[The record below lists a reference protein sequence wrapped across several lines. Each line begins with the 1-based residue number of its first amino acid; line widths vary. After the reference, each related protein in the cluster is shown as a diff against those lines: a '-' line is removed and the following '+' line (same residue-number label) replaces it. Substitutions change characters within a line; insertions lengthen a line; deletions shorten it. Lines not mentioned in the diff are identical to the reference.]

1 MFKIKDISTG
11 RMDIH
16 FHAKNPT
23 ELVKK
28 IQKRYA
34 GLDFKQMSYMR
45 PNEIACC
52 LREPRGGMQVGA
64 CVSFLQI
71 TPPPDKSVM
80 AKFNLVNK

>member
-1 MFKIKDISTG
+1 MFKIKDICTG

-16 FHAKNPT
+16 FRAKDLT

-45 PNEIACC
+45 SNEIACC
-52 LREPRGGMQVGA
+52 LREPRGGMQIGA

-71 TPPPDKSVM
+71 TPTPEKSVM
-80 AKFNLVNK
+80 DRLLVNK